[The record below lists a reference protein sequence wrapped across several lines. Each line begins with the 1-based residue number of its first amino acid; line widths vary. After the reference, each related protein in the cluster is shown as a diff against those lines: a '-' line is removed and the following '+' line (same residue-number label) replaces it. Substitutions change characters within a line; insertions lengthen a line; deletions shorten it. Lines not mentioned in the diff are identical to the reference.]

1 MNVTIWKNEQSY
13 ASNVHF
19 IAKRLTMFRGNLPSQ
34 EWLFFFIQKMI
45 SMLVQLL
52 FKKIFFSLKYRNFS
66 NAVHEKVMIIKTT

>member
-34 EWLFFFIQKMI
+34 EWLFFYAKDDPH
-45 SMLVQLL
+45 
-52 FKKIFFSLKYRNFS
+52 
-66 NAVHEKVMIIKTT
+66 AGAIIV